1 MEEGDFNLSNLN
13 VVANQIASEIEEE
26 QTKVSQTEAPQQQIE
41 DARFSWT
48 DDSIEVKNIGMHESR
63 GEIADDS
70 INYSADDED
79 QNYDPLLDE
88 KLKATCFVKPT
99 LNEHP
104 SQAESSSTP
113 YQEVELD
120 ENYCNGYVSSMRLV
134 INPDSGSSDD
144 EETSNQKNVDNNGS
158 ETTPVKVPDD
168 NKPENNDQDNKTEN
182 ANGEPEPEAKNETA
196 AFDDLGSESKTKT
209 ECQEVSNAPC
219 EQNVQS
225 NTIQVPQTQTT
236 CTGQYL
242 ESGTTCYVYQQVPQN
257 FASDASGNLVY
268 YQVPCQGL
276 QCINGNYY
284 YLPPEYSYVVTENQ
298 SNEQIKPGESTV
310 STQIATENGKDD
322 KVPEEENKTP
332 VSRSPSDGNEN
343 DKTVPVEGN
352 RKHLS
357 SAAESTEIPRIEEGS
372 VETHYQYLPCGE
384 HDAETMPFNPYQTLQ
399 QPLFAAD
406 IYHPYMEPVRLNTNF
421 QYPAV
426 YVSQYG
432 LITVL
437 LKHDVSVEMT
447 ADRAIRLV
455 SHQKNLVVASSAT
468 GDSNFIVHPAGKIS
482 HTASTVE
489 ADIYLNRRVKMTD
502 EQIVFGNANQTFKF
516 NTEKVEV
523 EEKPDFTR
531 LSKNSSVSILFSSNN
546 VPDQNLVMNC
556 LDLIA
561 SAHYEPLHQIAGGYM
576 VKINN
581 IKVIQTNKGDVKV
594 ICADKYMR
602 LSPREEDLHIRSK
615 YFIEMGIESDWSVW
629 INHGKNFLRA
639 NRLGFILCNSSI
651 EAGFDAHD
659 YVRACR
665 VPSGI
670 PIHVEGSYFSKRRYV
685 PRTRKKST
693 KELD

>member
-196 AFDDLGSESKTKT
+196 AFNDIGSESKTKT

-257 FASDASGNLVY
+257 FVSDASGNLVY

-322 KVPEEENKTP
+322 KVSEEENKTP

-372 VETHYQYLPCGE
+372 VETHYQYLPYGE

-561 SAHYEPLHQIAGGYM
+561 NAHYEPLHQISGGYM

-602 LSPREEDLHIRSK
+602 LSPRGEDLHIRSK

>member
-158 ETTPVKVPDD
+158 ETTAVKVPDD
-168 NKPENNDQDNKTEN
+168 NKPENNDQNNKTEN

-196 AFDDLGSESKTKT
+196 AFNDIGSESKTKT

-242 ESGTTCYVYQQVPQN
+242 ESGTTCYVYQQVPEN

-298 SNEQIKPGESTV
+298 SYEQIKPGESTV

-372 VETHYQYLPCGE
+372 VETHYQYLPYGE

-561 SAHYEPLHQIAGGYM
+561 NAHYEPLHQISSGYM

-602 LSPREEDLHIRSK
+602 LSPRGEDLHIRSK